1 MRKLSSIILSL
12 VLVCALLCG
21 CTYADNAKLMNIEQK
36 YQSITLK
43 YDSLY
48 EGKYLLPSYESDKMI
63 DVVYSTPSTEE
74 ERLFTLL
81 KASTTVNDFTNNSN
95 YGLLT
100 YAVNSVY
107 TNNYITLSSKANDEK
122 VAQKT
127 KTKMYKEL
135 ESLEKSSK
143 KLDNQKTIL
152 ENMFE
157 DDSRTSGKDIA
168 KDYLVQENLKKYL
181 DYLNVVLDDLLDFNN
196 SSSVALNKI
205 SPQSALDEP
214 NSSQTTYGNDISYLL
229 VNATLL
235 ISNYIVEFDI
245 ECKNQFTDKN
255 YSTDLLDLLRE
266 VLTLSSQTHT
276 DNSNPSVY
284 NNYKLIRYQENGV
297 VNYEKLFLNA
307 TRNLTETDFENQNL
321 SESKKADINLIANYK
336 TELVNYLNN
345 LISFVK
351 NSI

>member
-1 MRKLSSIILSL
+1 MRKLSSIILSF

-36 YQSITLK
+36 YQSITMK

-48 EGKYLLPSYESDKMI
+48 EGNYLLPTYESAKMI
-63 DVVYSTPSTEE
+63 EVVELEPLTEE

-81 KASTTVNDFTNNSN
+81 KTSTTVNDFTNNSN

-107 TNNYITLSSKANDEK
+107 TNNNTTLSSKANDEK
-122 VAQKT
+122 VSQKT

-135 ESLEKSSK
+135 ESLEKSCK

-157 DDSRTSGKDIA
+157 DDSRTDGSEIA
-168 KDYLVQENLKKYL
+168 KEYLVQENLKKYL
-181 DYLNVVLDDLLDFNN
+181 DNLNVVLADLLAFNN
-196 SSSVALNKI
+196 SSNEALNII
-205 SPQSALDEP
+205 SPRSALDEQ
-214 NSSQTTYGNDISYLL
+214 NTNYASDIRYLL

-245 ECKNQFTDKN
+245 ECKNHFTSVN
-255 YSTDLLDLLRE
+255 YSTDLLNLLRE
-266 VLTLSSQTHT
+266 VLILSNQS
-276 DNSNPSVY
+276 DYGNSDY
-284 NNYKLIRYQENGV
+284 NQYKLIRYQEDGV

-307 TRNLTETDFENQNL
+307 TRNLTENDFENQNL
-321 SESKKADINLIANYK
+321 SESKKADINLIAGYK
-336 TELVNYLNN
+336 AELVNYLNN
-345 LISFVK
+345 LITFVE
-351 NSI
+351 NGV